1 MRIMENNIN
10 IEAPEKAE
18 KSNNKIKNIAFI
30 LLHAIATAGISAV
43 VILTMFVFIK
53 AYDLKIE
60 GQLLV
65 RIITFCMQW
74 YLYVMYGKSLQ
85 RYIKNG
91 KVRLPVICA
100 TFLVACLS
108 VLIFV

>member
-1 MRIMENNIN
+1 MENNIN

-30 LLHAIATAGISAV
+30 LLHSIATGGISAV
-43 VILTMFVFIK
+43 VILSMFAFMK
-53 AYDLKIE
+53 AYDLKLE

-65 RIITFCMQW
+65 SIITFCMQW

-85 RYIKNG
+85 KHIKNE
-91 KVRLPVICA
+91 KVRLLVICA